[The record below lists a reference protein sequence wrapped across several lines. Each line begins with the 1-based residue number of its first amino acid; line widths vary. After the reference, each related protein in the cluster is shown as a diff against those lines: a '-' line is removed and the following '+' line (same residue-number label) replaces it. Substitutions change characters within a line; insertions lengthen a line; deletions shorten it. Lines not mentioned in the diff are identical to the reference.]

1 MKKALI
7 LVDIQNDFCPGGAL
21 AVNDGDKIVNVVNSI
36 IDKFDN
42 VIATQDWHPSD
53 HVSFAS
59 NNQDKKVGD
68 LIDLN
73 GLSQVMWPNH
83 CVQNSYGS
91 EFVKELKTEKITKV
105 FKKGTDLNV
114 DSYSGFYDNDHKK
127 STGLGDYLK
136 NEKINEVYITGLA
149 TDYCVKYTVL
159 DALNLGIKTNLV
171 IDAVRGVNLS
181 PDDSENAIKEMEK
194 AGAKIIKSSQI
205 I

>member
-21 AVNDGDKIVNVVNSI
+21 AVNNGDKIVNVVNSI

-42 VIATQDWHPSD
+42 VIATQDWHPLD

-73 GLSQVMWPNH
+73 GISQVMWPNH